1 MTTTERMQRLTA
13 LRQERA
19 AKWDTART
27 FLDSKTHNGRMGE
40 ADAATYETLE
50 KELTDLGNDIARL
63 ERANE
68 IEATMNA
75 AGNPI
80 LVEPHSGKAA
90 CVGTASAAYKQAF
103 WDAVRNKYYNAAVQN
118 ALQVATD
125 SEGGYLVPDEFE
137 RQLIEALGEENVF
150 RTLATVITTA
160 SGDRKIP
167 IVSDKGEASWIDEEG
182 TFPLSDDT
190 FGQKSLSAYKV
201 GTALKVSTEL
211 LNDAAFDLEAYI
223 SKEFGRR
230 LGTKEEE
237 AFWVGDGKNK
247 PTGIFNDTGGAGTG
261 VTAASAS
268 VTFDDMLELYYS
280 LKSPYRK
287 KATWAMND
295 ATIKALR
302 KVKDSTGQYIWQP
315 SVVSG
320 VPDMIMNHPY
330 VTSSYIPALASGKT
344 CIAFGDFSYY
354 WIGDRQGITF
364 KRLDEL
370 FSMTGQVGFLAA
382 KRVDGKLILPEA
394 VKLLAVK

>member
-40 ADAATYETLE
+40 ADAATYETME

-68 IEATMNA
+68 MEATMNA
-75 AGNPI
+75 AGDPI
-80 LVEPHSGKAA
+80 LGEPHSGKAA
-90 CVGTASAAYKQAF
+90 CVGTASAVYKQAF
-103 WDAVRNKYYNAAVQN
+103 WDAVRNKYYTAAVQN
-118 ALQVATD
+118 ALQVGTD

-137 RQLIEALGEENVF
+137 CQLIEALVEENVF

-223 SKEFGRR
+223 LPSGNRRTDHRGQQGSKNRNHFYQSFG
-230 LGTKEEE
+230 
-237 AFWVGDGKNK
+237 
-247 PTGIFNDTGGAGTG
+247 
-261 VTAASAS
+261 TA
-268 VTFDDMLELYYS
+268 E
-280 LKSPYRK
+280 R
-287 KATWAMND
+287 
-295 ATIKALR
+295 
-302 KVKDSTGQYIWQP
+302 
-315 SVVSG
+315 
-320 VPDMIMNHPY
+320 
-330 VTSSYIPALASGKT
+330 SGK
-344 CIAFGDFSYY
+344 
-354 WIGDRQGITF
+354 
-364 KRLDEL
+364 
-370 FSMTGQVGFLAA
+370 
-382 KRVDGKLILPEA
+382 GKDL
-394 VKLLAVK
+394 